1 MRAVCIRLSGED
13 LDWVEARGQRTA
25 VIRGLITRAR
35 RGDEREETLREAAE
49 RVAREI
55 ARSDMMKV
63 IGKIYEGGKNEKH
76 GV

>member
-1 MRAVCIRLSGED
+1 MRAVCVRLSNED

-55 ARSDMMKV
+55 ARSDTMKV
-63 IGKIYEGGKNEKH
+63 IGKIYEGGRQ
-76 GV
+76 